1 MGIYL
6 MKTLESYYS
15 SDITRFCLLFLSW
28 WRVYNVSM
36 MSPLVLALLVFCSL
50 KWMSLGTS
58 LISCGLLLVL
68 ELLPNKGKLDFLH
81 LLIKE
86 YSFYVWLFSNIHN
99 LSDICRNII
108 CTPTFTRGFN
118 NLTEY
123 VMVMN
128 CLMTKYISTIKRP
141 WCSCWN
147 TWER

>member
-36 MSPLVLALLVFCSL
+36 MSPLVLPLLVFYSL
-50 KWMSLGTS
+50 KWVSLGTS

-68 ELLPNKGKLDFLH
+68 ELLRNKGIIRFSAF
-81 LLIKE
+81 INQRIF
-86 YSFYVWLFSNIHN
+86 FYVWLFSNIHN
-99 LSDICRNII
+99 LSGICRNII
-108 CTPTFTRGFN
+108 CTLTFTRGFN

-128 CLMTKYISTIKRP
+128 YLMTKYISTIRK
-141 WCSCWN
+141 
-147 TWER
+147 TMM